1 MKRVMRE
8 IDVIAWFDNEGNI
21 TPLKFKLP
29 SEGETEAISVK
40 IDQVVHKTMER
51 FAGNTMI
58 VFECQSMINDVLRRY
73 QVKYEVEKQKWF
85 LYKI

>member
-1 MKRVMRE
+1 MKCIMRE

-29 SEGETEAISVK
+29 SDGESEDIAVK
-40 IDQVVHKTMER
+40 IDQVIHKTKDR

-58 VFECQSMINDVLRRY
+58 VFECQSMINNTLKRY
-73 QVKYEVEKQKWF
+73 QIKYEVEKQKWF
-85 LYKI
+85 LHKI

>member
-8 IDVIAWFDNEGNI
+8 IDVIAWFDNAGNI

-29 SEGETEAISVK
+29 SDGQSEDISVK
-40 IDQVVHKTMER
+40 IDQVIHKTKDR

-58 VFECQSMINDVLRRY
+58 VFECQSMIKDTLKRY
-73 QVKYEVEKQKWF
+73 QIKYEVEKQKWF
-85 LYKI
+85 LHKI

>member
-29 SEGETEAISVK
+29 SEGEAEAISIK
-40 IDQVVHKTMER
+40 IDQVIHKTMER
-51 FAGNTMI
+51 FTGKTMI
-58 VFECQSMINDVLRRY
+58 VFECQTMIEESLRRY
-73 QVKYEVEKQKWF
+73 QIKYEVEKQKWF